1 MSAPP
6 PGLTLTIPGAP
17 VLRLQHLLLDFN
29 GTIALDGR
37 LIDGVAARLQQLGR
51 VLDVEVLTGDT
62 YGTVAQALH
71 GLGLRHTVVRHGDDK
86 TARARALRPA
96 GVAALGNGRNDV
108 DMLRA
113 ATLGVAVLGAECS
126 HALVLAAAQLVAPD
140 IVAALDLFVQPQR
153 LVAVLRP

>member
-1 MSAPP
+1 VSAPP

-113 ATLGVAVLGAECS
+113 ATLGVAVLGPECS